1 MIRFLSPVLAAALAL
16 SAAPTA
22 AANGAALEG
31 LWRNPKGS
39 VTVRI
44 APCGPQLCGRV
55 VNATASAKAKAA
67 QGGTDA
73 LIGTTILSN
82 ITPAGAN
89 RWKGRVF
96 LPKQNMHANGNL
108 RLAGNRLTVQGCVL
122 GFICK
127 DQTWVRVG

>member
-1 MIRFLSPVLAAALAL
+1 MIKQLNLAAALAL
-16 SAAPTA
+16 ALVAVPAAAAPA
-22 AANGAALEG
+22 SELEG
-31 LWRNPKGS
+31 MWRNPKGS

-44 APCGPQLCGRV
+44 APCGAQMCGRV
-55 VNATASAKAKAA
+55 VQASPSARAKAA
-67 QGGTDA
+67 QGGTEA

-82 ITPAGAN
+82 IRPAGAN

-122 GFICK
+122 GFVCK
-127 DQTWVRVG
+127 DQTWVRVS

>member
-1 MIRFLSPVLAAALAL
+1 MIKQINTAAALAL
-16 SAAPTA
+16 ALCAVPATA
-22 AANGAALEG
+22 SPASELEG

-44 APCGPQLCGRV
+44 GQCGPTLCGRV
-55 VNATASAKAKAA
+55 VQATASAKAKAA
-67 QGGTDA
+67 QGGTEA

-82 ITPAGAN
+82 ITPAGTK

-108 RLAGNRLTVQGCVL
+108 RLAGNQLTVQGCVL

-127 DQTWVRVG
+127 DQTWVRVS

>member
-1 MIRFLSPVLAAALAL
+1 MIKQLNFAAALAL
-16 SAAPTA
+16 ALCAMPA
-22 AANGAALEG
+22 GASPPSELEG

-44 APCGPQLCGRV
+44 APCGAQMCGRV
-55 VNATASAKAKAA
+55 VQANASARAKAA
-67 QGGTDA
+67 QGGTEA

-82 ITPAGAN
+82 IKPAGDK

-127 DQTWVRVG
+127 DQTWVRVS